1 MTDPR
6 PSSGR
11 TGRYLLAAT
20 GVALIVLLVV
30 LYAARRTLARDALT
44 GWLRSHGVAAT
55 AEVGDIGL
63 GAFKGRVVVGDP
75 KAPDFVAGDA
85 EVTYGV
91 KGLGF
96 EVRSVKLTHP
106 VLRARLHNG
115 VVSLGALD
123 PLIADLR
130 KNPPRP
136 DAAKPNIRIVGAT
149 VYLTTD
155 YGPVGLTADAS
166 LADGKL
172 IALTAASS
180 SAHLKSPAFDAV
192 LGAGALTLRTHGD
205 RVDLKADIALPRAAA
220 GALRVEGARLRV
232 TGQVPYPDLIKRRGD
247 GGVALRASL
256 TGSRLAMAAQ
266 QLEGAQLTAAFDG
279 VSAGWVDT
287 LTLTGKAEAHLTATS
302 ADASAARIGAL
313 HADATAAD
321 LRWSRKG
328 GDTLSATSHV
338 GASVQD
344 VTAGG
349 SRLSQASAVFQGPI
363 AFGPQGAAV
372 ALRGHAAGRGAWTGL
387 GAPLAADAPQ
397 LAALKRAARGFSFDA
412 PAVSLAVSHGVS
424 HLALAQPF
432 RLTSASGGKAVL
444 ADRGGGAW
452 SLSVDGGGLPKLDAQ
467 ASRIV
472 MAGGGM
478 TATGRIKAALSLG
491 PVQDATIDAAG
502 AVKAANGGVSSKA
515 AGCIPIQARRL
526 ELGAN
531 DIEGLSGRLCPD
543 GGPMFSF
550 ASGAWSLH
558 ARAEG
563 LAAAAPFLQARVEGG
578 AGRVD
583 ASQAGGRLKVSA
595 TLAAARIADTAP
607 SPRFNPIQLAGQAAV
622 QGDKVSA
629 DLMFRTL
636 NNQPIGQAVLRH
648 DLGGA
653 AGGVTITT
661 GALSFAD
668 GGLQPVQLSPLASAI
683 GSPAVGS
690 ARFSGRFVWTAAGVT
705 SSGALDIPRL
715 DFMSPAGKV
724 NGLSGQLA
732 FTSLAPLI
740 AAPGQV
746 LRAEGVDAFAALT
759 GLSAS
764 FEVQQ
769 NALIITGGEATI
781 GGGKVRVE
789 RLTLPLVAGAP
800 LQGSLLFEGVQL
812 HDLVEASPFGDK
824 VDLDA
829 VVSGRMPFESKDGK
843 VRILGGDLHAIQPGR
858 LSIDRSALDGVAAGG
873 TAALPTGAAAVVDP
887 NATFTDF
894 AYQAMENL
902 AFTTL
907 DAGVE
912 TRADGRLGVL
922 FHIIGKH
929 DPPQHQEIRLSIF
942 DLIGRKFLGR
952 KLPLPSNTGV
962 DLTLDTTLNLDDLLA
977 DYADYQRLRS
987 SRAVQAPTLR

>member
-1 MTDPR
+1 M
-6 PSSGR
+6 
-11 TGRYLLAAT
+11 
-20 GVALIVLLVV
+20 LLVT
-30 LYAARRTLARDALT
+30 LYAARRTLAREALT

-63 GAFKGRVVVGDP
+63 GAFTGRVVVGDP

-85 EVTYGV
+85 EVTYGL

-115 VVSLGALD
+115 VLSLGALD
-123 PLIADLR
+123 PLVADLR
-130 KNPPRP
+130 KRPPRP
-136 DAAKPNIRIVGAT
+136 DAAKPKIEVVGAT
-149 VYLTTD
+149 LYLTTD
-155 YGPVGLTADAS
+155 YGPVGMTADAS
-166 LADGKL
+166 MADGKL
-172 IALTAASS
+172 MALTATSS

-192 LGAGALTLRTHGD
+192 LGTGALTLRTRGD
-205 RVDLKADIALPRAAA
+205 RVDLKADVALPRAVA
-220 GALRVEGARLRV
+220 GALSVEGARLRV

-256 TGSRLAMAAQ
+256 VGSRLAMAGQ
-266 QLEGAQLTAAFDG
+266 RLEGAQLSGAFDG

-287 LTLTGKAEAHLTATS
+287 LTLTGKAEAHLTAAS
-302 ADASAARIGAL
+302 ADGHAARIGAI
-313 HADATAAD
+313 HADATAPD
-321 LRWSRKG
+321 LRWSRRG
-328 GDTLSATSHV
+328 GDTISATAHV
-338 GASVQD
+338 GASVQE
-344 VTAGG
+344 VAAGG
-349 SRLSQASAVFQGPI
+349 LRLPRASAVFQGPV

-387 GAPLAADAPQ
+387 GAPLTADAPQ
-397 LAALKRAARGFSFDA
+397 MAALKRAARGFSFDA
-412 PAVSLAVSHGVS
+412 PAISLAVSNGFS
-424 HLALAQPF
+424 HLALARPL
-432 RLTSASGGKAVL
+432 RLISASGGKAVL

-472 MAGGGM
+472 MADGGL

-491 PVQDATIDAAG
+491 PVQDATVDAAG
-502 AVKAANGGVSSKA
+502 TLKTVNGGVSFMAS
-515 AGCIPIQARRL
+515 GCIPVQARRL

-543 GGPMFSF
+543 RGAMFTS
-550 ASGAWSLH
+550 ANGTWNLR
-558 ARAEG
+558 ARAERV
-563 LAAAAPFLQARVEGG
+563 AAAAPFAQARVEGG
-578 AGRVD
+578 SGRVD
-583 ASQAGGRLKVSA
+583 ASQAAGLLKVGA
-595 TLAAARIADTAP
+595 TIAAARIVDTAP
-607 SPRFNPIQLAGQAAV
+607 STRFNPTQLSGQTAV
-622 QGDKVSA
+622 QGDSVSA
-629 DLMFRTL
+629 DLTFHT
-636 NNQPIGQAVLRH
+636 PAGQALGQAALSH
-648 DLGGA
+648 DLRAG
-653 AGGVTITT
+653 AGGVTIAT
-661 GALSFAD
+661 GPLSFAE

-683 GSPAVGS
+683 GSPATGQAS
-690 ARFSGRFVWTAAGVT
+690 FTGRFDWTAAGVT
-705 SSGALDIPRL
+705 SSGALDILRL

-724 NGLSGQLA
+724 TGLSGQLA

-740 AAPGQV
+740 AAPGQI

-759 GLSAS
+759 GLSAT

-769 NALIITGGEATI
+769 NALIISGGEATV

-789 RLTLPLVAGAP
+789 RLTLPLARGAP

-829 VVSGRMPFESKDGK
+829 KVSGRMPFESQDGK

-858 LSIDRSALDGVAAGG
+858 LSIDRSALDGVAAAGS
-873 TAALPTGAAAVVDP
+873 AELPTGVATAVEAND
-887 NATFTDF
+887 TFTDF

-907 DAGVE
+907 DAGVA
-912 TRADGRLGVL
+912 THADGRLGVL

-929 DPPQHQEIRLSIF
+929 DPPQHQEIKLSIF

-987 SRAVQAPTLR
+987 SRAVQTPTPK